1 MDKGQWKERYQR
13 EHWTKRIDIS
23 FLYEM
28 EMISTQMKKR
38 AEKTGDKGLSEWASR
53 LRLIVARV
61 NGEELNIPLSEHRI
75 KSPKANAKN

>member
-23 FLYEM
+23 FLYQLETM
-28 EMISTQMKKR
+28 AARMKKR
-38 AEKTGDKGLSEWASR
+38 AEKKDDKELLDWAYK
-53 LRLIVARV
+53 LRLIVARI

-75 KSPKANAKN
+75 KSPSVTAKD